1 MASLPARQPSQ
12 RRTSRPDQSQS
23 STTQSRT
30 ESPIRSR
37 SEDSQTIFVHNPEE
51 EKSDQQHTST
61 PAPQQNTEDDSVK
74 RCWICFEDSTE
85 DTPETS
91 PWRDPCP
98 CALVAHEECLLD
110 WIADVEAPKNT
121 RNRSITAPK
130 IECPQCKSEIKLARQ
145 RDYLVD
151 LVRGCERLALKAVTP
166 SAVFMLSGILY
177 HSTVLHG
184 IHSIYAVF
192 GAYDGGRILR
202 PLQLNSIRPPIEA
215 YVHSPRNASRQVLRV
230 LMDHAV
236 HWRLY
241 CGIPLITP
249 ILIFSRTSLAD
260 GILPVLPIVFFAS
273 QAHSPDDALD
283 FATWPPSASFTF
295 AVLPYIRSLYNF
307 YYQKVWAEKEKQ
319 WMKEIQP
326 RVTQS
331 QADEAN
337 AGGNDNQ
344 NQRRDRGDDE
354 NVFEVRIDGGLW
366 DDWDEEEQ
374 LEELA
379 GNNAPIPPPLQG
391 EEDEAAPGPNVQDN
405 RPNPRVGGNEQRRQ
419 NAPAGQQQ
427 QQQGQQQNQ
436 DQPQNGNQQNGQIDR
451 RISFSPLAIA
461 ETVIGA
467 LAFPT
472 LAGFAGEALKLVLP
486 RSWTTP
492 PYGAYK
498 WNNET
503 PVKGFLQNKWA
514 RSIVGGCLL
523 VVAKDALMLY
533 VRWRMAQM
541 HRGRRVVDFDRKKGN
556 SKRAAA

>member
-1 MASLPARQPSQ
+1 MASLPARRPSQ
-12 RRTSRPDQSQS
+12 RRSSPPEQSQTPS
-23 STTQSRT
+23 AQSNT
-30 ESPIRSR
+30 DSPVRSR
-37 SEDSQTIFVHNPEE
+37 SEDSQTIFVHDP
-51 EKSDQQHTST
+51 DQDQDQEQDFPSST
-61 PAPQQNTEDDSVK
+61 THVSPEDDPSVK

-110 WIADVEAPKNT
+110 WIADVEAPKNP
-121 RNRSITAPK
+121 RNRSLAAPK

-151 LVRGCERLALKAVTP
+151 LVSGCERLASRAIIP
-166 SAVFMLSGILY
+166 SSVFMLSGIIY
-177 HSTVLHG
+177 QSTVLHG

-192 GAYDGGRILR
+192 GADDGARILR
-202 PLQLNSIRPPIEA
+202 PLQLNAIRPPIEV
-215 YVHSPRNASRQVLRV
+215 YVNNPRIASRQVLRV
-230 LMDHAV
+230 LLDHAV

-241 CGIPLITP
+241 LGIPLITP
-249 ILIFSRTSLAD
+249 VLIFSRTSLAD

-283 FATWPPSASFTF
+283 FASWPPSASFAF

-307 YYQKVWAEKEKQ
+307 YYQKVWAEKEKK
-319 WMKEIQP
+319 WIKEIQP
-326 RVTQS
+326 RTTQA
-331 QADEAN
+331 QAEDA
-337 AGGNDNQ
+337 AANQ
-344 NQRRDRGDDE
+344 NQRRERGDDE

-366 DDWDEEEQ
+366 DDWDGEDQ

-379 GNNAPIPPPLQG
+379 ENNAPVPAAVQV
-391 EEDEAAPGPNVQDN
+391 EDDEAAPGPNVQDN
-405 RPNPRVGGNEQRRQ
+405 RPVPRGGANEPRQ
-419 NAPAGQQQ
+419 QDAGAGQQQ
-427 QQQGQQQNQ
+427 QPNQ
-436 DQPQNGNQQNGQIDR
+436 QPQQNQQNGNQIDR
-451 RISFSPLAIA
+451 RISFSPLSIA

-486 RSWTTP
+486 NSWTVPPAPPSRWSSKTP
-492 PYGAYK
+492 I
-498 WNNET
+498 
-503 PVKGFLQNKWA
+503 KGFLQNKWA

-523 VVAKDALMLY
+523 VVCKDALMLY

-541 HRGRRVVDFDRKKGN
+541 HRGRKVVDFDRKKGG
-556 SKRAAA
+556 RAVR